1 MILAIAS
8 GKGGTG
14 KTTIAA
20 ALARTWDAP
29 RLAVDMDVEA
39 PNLHL
44 LLSPAIDGEQQAT
57 LDVPVVLHPE
67 NCDGCGACSDICA
80 FKAIVMF
87 GNGPAV
93 FAELCHGCDGCL
105 QVCRRGVLG
114 RGKRDLGVISW
125 GRASAADGASA
136 DLRVVSGQMRIC
148 ESTCPPLIRQVRARV
163 DDMLRERQGDVIID
177 APPGTN
183 CPALTA
189 VRDIDVLLL
198 VAEPTPFGL
207 HDLDLAARA
216 FHSDRV
222 PTGVVINRAGLGD
235 DELIRGYCRSHG
247 LPLLTEIPYR
257 RDLAERCARGEPL
270 ELMGADLRD
279 RITALAGSARM
290 LADRS
295 AAA

>member
-20 ALARTWDAP
+20 ALARTWNAP
-29 RLAVDMDVEA
+29 RIAVDMDVEA

-44 LLSPAIDGEQQAT
+44 LLRPEIDGERQAT
-57 LDVPVVLHPE
+57 LDVPIVLHPE
-67 NCDGCGACSDICA
+67 NCNGCGACSDICA
-80 FKAIVMF
+80 FNAIMML
-87 GNGPAV
+87 GNGPTV
-93 FAELCHGCDGCL
+93 FSELCHGCDGCL
-105 QVCRRGVLG
+105 QVCRRAVLG
-114 RGKRDLGVISW
+114 RGRRDLGVISW
-125 GRASAADGASA
+125 GRASVGDEASA
-136 DLRVVSGQMRIC
+136 KLRIVGGQMRIC

-163 DDMLRERQGDVIID
+163 DEMLRDSRDDVIID

-189 VRDIDVLLL
+189 VRDIDALLL

-207 HDLDLAARA
+207 HDLNLAVRA

-222 PTGVVINRAGLGD
+222 STGVVINRAGLGD
-235 DELIRGYCRSHG
+235 DELIRGYCRGHG
-247 LPLLTEIPYR
+247 LPVVAEIPYR

-270 ELMGADLRD
+270 EAMGEDLRERVTTLAD
-279 RITALAGSARM
+279 SVRALAR
-290 LADRS
+290 RS